1 MVKSQFGSPYW
12 AKVPIRAGLKMR
24 APYYFH
30 WRDRNMFLPRPGWD
44 TARTRAEQASARTAI
59 QFVGND
65 AE

>member
-12 AKVPIRAGLKMR
+12 TKLFIRAGLKMR

-30 WRDRNMFLPRPGWD
+30 WGDRGIIIRPGRD
-44 TARTRAEQASARTAI
+44 NARVRVEQASARTAI
-59 QFVGND
+59 QFGGND